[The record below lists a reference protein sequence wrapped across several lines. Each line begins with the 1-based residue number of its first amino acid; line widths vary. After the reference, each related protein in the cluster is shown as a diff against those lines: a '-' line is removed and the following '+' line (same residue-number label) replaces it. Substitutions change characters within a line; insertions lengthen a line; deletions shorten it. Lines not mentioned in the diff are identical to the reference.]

1 MVGDRIVLKEL
12 PGNRYFEAGMALE
25 AGEPL
30 LVCLPLAFA
39 ATDSYKKRVCAH
51 CMQCVSVTLLG
62 STEHN
67 EQEVKD
73 EVEGG
78 KGLGKSSLHYS
89 CRKCDQVFTCSSE
102 CMDALNRNGHGRIC
116 SALRKLATFKA
127 SVHEKSI
134 LKLLLMAC
142 LARTMGTLALID
154 SVEDVSDDLCDR
166 RIDGDDGA
174 GLAPLIQQLSIQND
188 SGSISADAV
197 IATARS
203 DNHLTERQTDNSNDS
218 TCDWISDMQLC
229 GPPSFQDF
237 MDLQSHFSSWTSD
250 MTHEWRKSLA
260 FLIKLL
266 VECDVFPCND
276 IPTHSAESQQ
286 LIMHMV
292 SRIESNCF
300 GIWKSHGKEACMGRA
315 VFPAASYF
323 NHSCVPNCESIKQG
337 NQMAFRTLQKIAAGD
352 MLTISYI
359 DTNIPVSARR
369 ARLMDDYFFLC
380 LCERCVKESEL
391 DSTSPRSKVS
401 YSTKK
406 YQHGK
411 RRPKKGTKPLL
422 KSVVDP
428 ISVSSLEVPAT
439 NSPT

>member
-62 STEHN
+62 STEPN

-142 LARTMGTLALID
+142 LARTMGTLPLID
-154 SVEDVSDDLCDR
+154 SVVDVSDDLCDR

-174 GLAPLIQQLSIQND
+174 GLAPLIQQLGIQND

-203 DNHLTERQTDNSNDS
+203 DNHLTESQPDNSNDS

-266 VECDVFPCND
+266 VECNVFPCND

-286 LIMHMV
+286 LIMHM
-292 SRIESNCF
+292 
-300 GIWKSHGKEACMGRA
+300 
-315 VFPAASYF
+315 
-323 NHSCVPNCESIKQG
+323 G

-411 RRPKKGTKPLL
+411 RRPLKKAL
-422 KSVVDP
+422 SHY
-428 ISVSSLEVPAT
+428 
-439 NSPT
+439 